1 MTPPQ
6 PPDRTRRQLL
16 AAGSAA
22 LALGSGLLP
31 RRADALPQR
40 QAPAVRSLAFQNLHT
55 GETLRAVYWEQG
67 RYLPQALHE
76 VDHLLR
82 DFRTGEVHPI
92 DLGLLDLLYA
102 MRRQVGTSQP
112 IQLISGYRSA
122 ATNAA
127 LRARS
132 HGVAR
137 ASLHMRGMAADIR
150 IPGLELSRLRDLA
163 LSLRAGGVGFY
174 PRSDFVHVDVG
185 AVRRWNGV

>member
-1 MTPPQ
+1 M
-6 PPDRTRRQLL
+6 
-16 AAGSAA
+16 
-22 LALGSGLLP
+22 
-31 RRADALPQR
+31 
-40 QAPAVRSLAFQNLHT
+40 
-55 GETLRAVYWEQG
+55 
-67 RYLPQALHE
+67 
-76 VDHLLR
+76 
-82 DFRTGEVHPI
+82 HPI

-102 MRRQVGTSQP
+102 LRRHVGSSQP

-150 IPGLELSRLRDLA
+150 IPGLELPRLRDLA
-163 LSLRAGGVGFY
+163 LSMRAGGVGFY
-174 PRSDFVHVDVG
+174 PHSDFVHVDVG